1 MCIDYGRRRC
11 GIAATDTLRIVA
23 TGITTVATAELIK
36 FLKDYTSRE
45 PVDAIV
51 IGRPVTLQGEP
62 SESMRYIT
70 PAVARMR
77 KEFPGMKFIF
87 WDERFTSA
95 IAHRAMIDGGMKKHA
110 CKAGQTIPEYR
121 HDNKKTLTLYE
132 TSRISVWPS
141 GTPRRVCRCDARLS
155 GTKETHQRH
164 VRDHVCLGR
173 HRPRST
179 TDRTQRPHS
188 GNRRRSAERHPPRM
202 RGTETGTHQS

>member
-110 CKAGQTIPEYR
+110 RRDKAVVDRIAATIILNDY
-121 HDNKKTLTLYE
+121 LQ
-132 TSRISVWPS
+132 SRANNPGI
-141 GTPRRVCRCDARLS
+141 
-155 GTKETHQRH
+155 
-164 VRDHVCLGR
+164 
-173 HRPRST
+173 
-179 TDRTQRPHS
+179 
-188 GNRRRSAERHPPRM
+188 
-202 RGTETGTHQS
+202 